1 MPQGG
6 PYNPSPII
14 YGDYYYTL
22 FARGFFTAH
31 DAKTGKEIYTKVRLD
46 PTASGFTSSPWA
58 YNGKLFAM
66 SEDGV
71 TYVIEAGPQ
80 FKVVGR
86 NSLDEFTM
94 ASPAI
99 HRDSLL
105 IRTAT
110 TLYKIAGANRP

>member
-1 MPQGG
+1 M
-6 PYNPSPII
+6 
-14 YGDYYYTL
+14 
-22 FARGFFTAH
+22 
-31 DAKTGKEIYTKVRLD
+31 RLD
-46 PTASGFTSSPWA
+46 PAAGAFTASPWA

-80 FKVVGR
+80 YKLLGR

-99 HRDSLL
+99 HRDSLI
-105 IRTAT
+105 IRTASA
-110 TLYKIAGANRP
+110 LYRISGQ